1 MTSRGGG
8 DHEEDGNGS
17 SMERKEL
24 FPVAVRQGGI
34 DERDWIDE
42 GIVFPIITASLLF
55 SGEN

>member
-17 SMERKEL
+17 SMERKEP
-24 FPVAVRQGGI
+24 FPVAVRERGI
-34 DERDWIDE
+34 EERDWVEE
-42 GIVFPIITASLLF
+42 GIVFTITTALLLF